1 MHFSLNSPK
10 TENFHKG
17 MLLQCDCLVTQ
28 LLTSQLSRKTSF
40 PSVVA
45 SLYRLSGKEHARE
58 KSTFTF
64 KVFSCGLEDKPF
76 TLIRLIWF
84 IVDFNLTG
92 HVFRGFKEN
101 LQFIAFIIVFSR
113 RRHLGML
120 SLKGF

>member
-1 MHFSLNSPK
+1 
-10 TENFHKG
+10 

-28 LLTSQLSRKTSF
+28 LLTSQLSRKILF

-45 SLYRLSGKEHARE
+45 SVYRLSGKEHARE

-64 KVFSCGLEDKPF
+64 KVFICGLEDKPF
-76 TLIRLIWF
+76 TLIRLFWF

-92 HVFRGFKEN
+92 HVFRGFEEN

-113 RRHLGML
+113 HRHLAML
-120 SLKGF
+120 SLNGF